1 MRAYLTGGKGFVG
14 HHLERHL
21 VDCGD
26 EVTVTDR
33 EVDVCDFA
41 QVAASLEESQPNVI
55 YHLAG
60 LAHVGESWGNPTQLL
75 SVNVVGTG
83 VVLAA
88 ARQVVPEATVVVV
101 SSAEVYGKVQSADL
115 PLTEQSKLAPASPYA
130 ASKAAAEFVA
140 VQAAHGYAQ
149 RVIVVRPFNH
159 IGPGQSRQFAV
170 SAFAGRIAEAQRRG
184 LASLKVGN
192 LSSRRDFTDV
202 RDVVAAYRLVATNGE
217 SGEIYNV
224 CSGRDVAMQEV
235 VEQLL
240 ALAGTSVAL
249 EVDPDLLRPV
259 DVPVLRGSAARL
271 SAATSWAPTIP
282 LEQTLRDVLAE
293 AQAS

>member
-1 MRAYLTGGKGFVG
+1 MRAYITGGKGFVG

-21 VDCGD
+21 VALGD

-33 EVDVCDFA
+33 EVDVCNFA
-41 QVAASLEESQPNVI
+41 QVVASLERAQPSVI

-60 LAHVGESWGNPTQLL
+60 LAHVGDSWGNPTQLL

-88 ARQVVPEATVVVV
+88 ARQVVPEATVIVI
-101 SSAEVYGKVQSADL
+101 SSAEVYGKVHEHDL
-115 PLTEQSKLAPASPYA
+115 PLTESSPLAPASPYA

-140 VQAAHGYAQ
+140 IQAAHGFSQ

-170 SAFAGRIAEAQRRG
+170 SAFAHRIVEAQQQNK
-184 LASLKVGN
+184 LSLKVGN

-202 RDVVAAYRLVATNGE
+202 RDVVAAYRLVAEFGE

-224 CSGRDVAMQEV
+224 CSGSDVSMQDIV
-235 VEQLL
+235 QQLL
-240 ALAGTSVAL
+240 TIAGADVGLT
-249 EVDPDLLRPV
+249 VDPELLRPV
-259 DVPVLRGSAARL
+259 DVPVLRGSAERL
-271 SAATSWAPTIP
+271 TLATGWLPKIS
-282 LEQTLRDVLAE
+282 LGQTLFDVLAE
-293 AQAS
+293 AQTS

>member
-1 MRAYLTGGKGFVG
+1 MRAYITGGKGFVG

-21 VDCGD
+21 LACGD

-33 EVDVCDFA
+33 EVDVCNFEE
-41 QVAASLEESQPNVI
+41 VASSLEAAQPEVI

-88 ARQVVPEATVVVV
+88 ARQVVPSATVVVV
-101 SSAEVYGKVQSADL
+101 SSAEVYGKAQERDL
-115 PLTEQSKLAPASPYA
+115 PLTEHSPLAPASPYA

-140 VQAAHGYAQ
+140 VQAAHGFGQ

-159 IGPGQSRQFAV
+159 IGPGQSQQFAV
-170 SAFAGRIAEAQRRG
+170 SAFAHRIHEAMTEGQPT
-184 LASLKVGN
+184 LKVGN
-192 LSSRRDFTDV
+192 LTSRRDFTDV
-202 RDVVAAYRLVATNGE
+202 RDVVAAYRLLAERGD

-224 CSGRDVAMQEV
+224 CSGVDVSMEDM
-235 VEQLL
+235 VERLL
-240 ALAGTSVAL
+240 ALAGAHITC

-259 DVPVLRGSAARL
+259 DVPVLRGSAERL
-271 SAATSWAPTIP
+271 RKATGWTPTIL
-282 LEQTLRDVLAE
+282 LEQTLRDVLATTE
-293 AQAS
+293 PS

>member
-21 VDCGD
+21 VSCGD

-33 EVDVCDFA
+33 EVDVCNFDE
-41 QVAASLEESQPNVI
+41 VAASLAAAQPSAI

-60 LAHVGESWGNPTQLL
+60 LAHVGDSWGNPTQLL

-88 ARQVVPEATVVVV
+88 AREVVPNATVIVV
-101 SSAEVYGKVQSADL
+101 SSAEVYGKVQERDL
-115 PLTEQSKLAPASPYA
+115 PLTEHSPIAPASPYA

-140 VQAAHGYAQ
+140 VQAAQGFGQ
-149 RVIVVRPFNH
+149 RVVVVRPFNH

-170 SAFAGRIAEAQRRG
+170 SAFAHRIHEAMAQG
-184 LASLKVGN
+184 QSTLKVGN
-192 LSSRRDFTDV
+192 LTSRRDFTDV
-202 RDVVAAYRLVATNGE
+202 RDVVAAYRLLANHGA

-224 CSGRDVAMQEV
+224 CSGRDVEMHDIVQ
-235 VEQLL
+235 QLL
-240 ALAGTSVAL
+240 QLAGTSVTL
-249 EVDPDLLRPV
+249 EVDPELLRPV
-259 DVPVLRGSAARL
+259 DVPVLRGSADRL
-271 SAATSWAPTIP
+271 NDATGWMPTIS
-282 LEQTLRDVLAE
+282 LEQTLRDVLAHLA
-293 AQAS
+293 AQ